1 MGSSE
6 QSKTSGL
13 KSLLLRA
20 WRERWSDV
28 QWSIAVKR
36 LLSPQASE
44 NQHLAGLLEPRMFVA
59 VFVVFWSF
67 VEQNRP
73 GPNCRQKRN

>member
-1 MGSSE
+1 MGIPD
-6 QSKTSGL
+6 QTRTTAL

-36 LLSPQASE
+36 LLSPRSNE
-44 NQHLAGLLEPRMFVA
+44 NQHLAGMKYFYSHFHISA
-59 VFVVFWSF
+59 S
-67 VEQNRP
+67 
-73 GPNCRQKRN
+73 